1 MTPPKRWEVIGG
13 ADKGGRFQNLPNG
26 WLVQMDF
33 VVPPQIWGAVFS
45 TPIFFDGQKLAD

>member
-33 VVPPQIWGAVFS
+33 LFPLKYGGQFFQHLFFS
-45 TPIFFDGQKLAD
+45 GQKFAD